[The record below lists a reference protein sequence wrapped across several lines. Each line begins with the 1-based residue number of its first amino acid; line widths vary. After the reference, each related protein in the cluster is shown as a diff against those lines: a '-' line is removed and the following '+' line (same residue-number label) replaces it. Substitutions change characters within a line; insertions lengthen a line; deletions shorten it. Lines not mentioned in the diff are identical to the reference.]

1 MSRPTRFSVA
11 QEPFEGLE
19 PRTRRW
25 LDYEQTLN
33 DRLNNDA
40 VYPPIDRRSNTVRRD
55 LYPDQ
60 RANWNQTVVWI
71 PDRLARRYGPVD
83 AVLRDALG
91 IRAPIGRVPLLLHPQ
106 APVAHTRLAQT
117 YGNRPVAGL
126 SATATSSYR
135 SVLVWRGN
143 GTGTPAILKLSM
155 GAVVAGSRRVLRER
169 QIARAVVISLLF
181 DAIPDRDRTRLGLD
195 WFPEPAGAAETVSR
209 HGWLARQLPRL
220 LTQRGTS
227 RLLPVFS
234 LISRRGRRP
243 PILLELIA
251 RSRRRPERWIVDT
264 LLKPYVDAL
273 AYLIF
278 AQGLQYEGHTQ
289 NVLFEIDRHDQL
301 TGRIVLRDF
310 SDTSVNIAFR
320 VATGQPLPWF
330 AARHRPAPMPFS
342 LSRTMPRTI
351 TAMSAGR
358 ESAAATTRSSRM
370 GSITACGPSTR
381 RSRVS

>member
-25 LDYEQTLN
+25 LDYQQTLN
-33 DRLNNDA
+33 DRLNNDV

-60 RANWNQTVVWI
+60 RAIWNQTVVWI

-91 IRAPIGRVPLLLHPQ
+91 IRAPIGRAPLLLHPQ

-169 QIARAVVISLLF
+169 QIAWAVVISLLF

-195 WFPEPAGAAETVSR
+195 WFPEPAGAAATVSR

-278 AQGLQYEGHTQ
+278 AQGLVARATGLVKKGTAK
-289 NVLFEIDRHDQL
+289 DQL
-301 TGRIVLRDF
+301 MAQLETYDLGW
-310 SDTSVNIAFR
+310 T
-320 VATGQPLPWF
+320 F
-330 AARHRPAPMPFS
+330 A
-342 LSRTMPRTI
+342 
-351 TAMSAGR
+351 SAGPQFDAFYK
-358 ESAAATTRSSRM
+358 ELSQAK
-370 GSITACGPSTR
+370 
-381 RSRVS
+381 